1 MDTGVKAY
9 KLLSLFS
16 NPDTFYTTLFEIHVT
31 NLCNK
36 FILNHYVK
44 GLKYVFLD
52 TTDKYGRY

>member
-16 NPDTFYTTLFEIHVT
+16 NPDTFYTTLFELFVT

-36 FILNHYVK
+36 FILNQ
-44 GLKYVFLD
+44 
-52 TTDKYGRY
+52 YGKSV